1 MTQIYTDPTR
11 EMEPYALPNAEVFYF
26 SQLEANYNLENLD
39 HADEYTHLD
48 RSWMVLVVMFS
59 WMPTRWRSQW
69 PIRYR
74 IRGHCRCARLLNN

>member
-39 HADEYTHLD
+39 HADEYTLTEAGWYWWSCFPGCLPD
-48 RSWMVLVVMFS
+48 GEANGPYDTESEAIADA
-59 WMPTRWRSQW
+59 QD
-69 PIRYR
+69 Y
-74 IRGHCRCARLLNN
+74 